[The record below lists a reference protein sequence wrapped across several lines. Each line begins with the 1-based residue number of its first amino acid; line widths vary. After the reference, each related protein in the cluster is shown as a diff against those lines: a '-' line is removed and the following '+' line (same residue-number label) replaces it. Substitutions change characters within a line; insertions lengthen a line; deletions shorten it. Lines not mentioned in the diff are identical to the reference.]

1 MGKILCAIRGGE
13 ASFRTQDAAIAL
25 ARERGEELLFLY
37 VVDTRFLDR
46 TARPFRRDTVT
57 AEMRKMGEF
66 LLHMAL
72 ERAQAQGVRAS
83 LLVRYG
89 DLCKE
94 LKAATHSED
103 VSVVALG
110 RPQGE
115 DSIFTDDELRDLAA
129 EIGIETGVEAVVL

>member
-1 MGKILCAIRGGE
+1 VGRILCAIRGGE
-13 ASFRTQDAAIAL
+13 ASFRTQDAAITL
-25 ARERGEELLFLY
+25 AKERGEELLFLY

-46 TARPFRRDTVT
+46 TARPFRRDTVA

-83 LLVRYG
+83 LLVHYG
-89 DLCKE
+89 DLREE
-94 LKAATHSED
+94 LKAAARSED

-115 DSIFTDDELRDLAA
+115 DSVFTQDELRDLAA
-129 EIGIETGVEAVVL
+129 EVRIETGLEVVVL